1 MLSLNYE
8 YRVIPAP
15 RRAERARGVSS
26 DERFALSLER
36 VMNEMGRDGWE
47 YVRADTLPLDERAG
61 LTGGTKTSY
70 MNMLVF
76 RRVSVRA
83 SQMLDTGEDQD
94 LLEDDPQMAVIESLA
109 PPIAARDLA
118 EPPMGLT
125 DQAAPDQAAPP
136 QAAPPLAAQESV
148 ETPRPA
154 PVAPPAAAAAPAPA
168 LGPAAAAAPPLSPP
182 PPPVVAAS

>member
-83 SQMLDTGEDQD
+83 SQMLDTSEDQD

-118 EPPMGLT
+118 EPPMALP
-125 DQAAPDQAAPP
+125 DQAAPD

-154 PVAPPAAAAAPAPA
+154 PVAPPAPAAAPA
-168 LGPAAAAAPPLSPP
+168 LGPAAAATPSLSPP